1 MLHVTTKYLFLEERV
16 VMANAKAKSLE
27 AETSRLRKDL
37 INAMEKGNVAKVKI
51 KSLGMELK
59 VEKALTM

>member
-27 AETSRLRKDL
+27 TKTSRLRKDL
-37 INAMEKGNVAKVKI
+37 INAMEDGNVAKEKI
-51 KSLGMELK
+51 KCLGKELK

>member
-1 MLHVTTKYLFLEERV
+1 M
-16 VMANAKAKSLE
+16 MANSKAKSLE

-37 INAMEKGNVAKVKI
+37 INAMEDGNVAKEKI